1 MSSEE
6 NRVIEII
13 KNRIIELE
21 NLASDE
27 SSRELIGYINLVL
40 EGINVEV
47 LANGPDLR
55 LIDNLKENI
64 NSKLLNSP
72 LVKKP
77 F

>member
-27 SSRELIGYINLVL
+27 SSRELISYINLVL

-47 LANGPDLR
+47 LASGSDASLV
-55 LIDNLKENI
+55 DTLKNNI
-64 NSKLLNSP
+64 NSKLLKTT